1 MSIRGPS
8 TVGDD
13 PAMPLTRRCNGKA
26 SRTAALIS
34 ARQPVPE
41 QAQGPV
47 DALDTST
54 MISAASSMAVEPTR
68 W

>member
-1 MSIRGPS
+1 
-8 TVGDD
+8 
-13 PAMPLTRRCNGKA
+13 MPLTRRCNGKA